1 MTATDEIRRLL
12 DKRGVEWFESV
23 TRKGLTWIYRDGKAI
38 RFHPW
43 QPDTLKVSMFD
54 LTPEQAVE
62 ATLGTLTEQAAK
74 DSEKDSDGRGECHNT
89 SYRLDES
96 RFHCSECG
104 FGCWVKDVADGR
116 DKVPRHCPNCGRR
129 IKED

>member
-1 MTATDEIRRLL
+1 MSATDELRRLL
-12 DKRGVEWFESV
+12 DERGVEWFESV

-62 ATLGTLTEQAAK
+62 ATLGRGTCKLTM
-74 DSEKDSDGRGECHNT
+74 DGTDGC
-89 SYRLDES
+89 
-96 RFHCSECG
+96 FGCSECLENIPPL
-104 FGCWVKDVADGR
+104 ANY
-116 DKVPRHCPNCGRR
+116 CPNCGRK

>member
-1 MTATDEIRRLL
+1 MTATDEIRSLL

-54 LTPEQAVE
+54 LTPEQAIE
-62 ATLGTLTEQAAK
+62 ATLG
-74 DSEKDSDGRGECHNT
+74 RGECRALSFEGGFCNCDAGE
-89 SYRLDES
+89 YEE
-96 RFHCSECG
+96 FWEPACKCSACG
-104 FGCWVKDVADGR
+104 ELIPMR
-116 DKVPRHCPNCGRR
+116 NYCPNCGRKLV
-129 IKED
+129 KE